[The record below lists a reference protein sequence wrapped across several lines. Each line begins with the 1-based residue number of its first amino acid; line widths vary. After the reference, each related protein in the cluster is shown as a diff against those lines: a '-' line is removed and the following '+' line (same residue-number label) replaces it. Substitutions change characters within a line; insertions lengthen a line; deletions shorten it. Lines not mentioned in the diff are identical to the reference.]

1 MACFRRALR
10 GAVLGY
16 CRFVSVSDSAINSV
30 AGTVAASMPAMSWR
44 DAVEQGSFEQA
55 LKAYYAAGPE
65 DAQVQRTL
73 EDLAALSGLVRSRA
87 WNRAHRKLS
96 EIELRGEWLEWSQL
110 EADLTAL
117 QAASDALDSR
127 DSEQALKLLDEV
139 QLPCFDAEAANLR
152 GAAAIFEGDFQLAR
166 EWFERSIEQDPRH
179 YRAVTNMGN
188 AALEAGDADE
198 AIVWY
203 EKALLL
209 NNEFPNAH
217 HNLGVA
223 YRKKGQIGKSIKAL
237 KSGQRAQQ
245 RFDQVEARDQL
256 GKIGRGAG
264 RKYGRWL
271 LYAAAA
277 VAVYLFL
284 QNRGTI

>member
-1 MACFRRALR
+1 
-10 GAVLGY
+10 
-16 CRFVSVSDSAINSV
+16 VSVSESAFNNAADH
-30 AGTVAASMPAMSWR
+30 AGTGLALSWR
-44 DAVEQGSFEQA
+44 EAVAQGSFEGA
-55 LKAYYAAGPE
+55 LRAYFAAGPE
-65 DAQVQRTL
+65 DSQVQRTL
-73 EDLAALSGLVRSRA
+73 EDLASLSGLVRSRA
-87 WNRAHRKLS
+87 WNRARRKLD
-96 EIELRGEWLEWSQL
+96 EIEERGEWLQWTQL

-117 QAASDALDSR
+117 QSASEALDAR
-127 DSEQALKLLDEV
+127 ETEAALELLADV

-166 EWFERSIEQDPRH
+166 DWFERAIELDPRH

-188 AALEAGDADE
+188 AALEAGKADE
-198 AIVWY
+198 AIEWY

-209 NNEFPNAH
+209 NSEFPNAH

-245 RFDQVEARDQL
+245 RYDQVEARDQL
-256 GKIGRGAG
+256 GKLGRGAG

-284 QNRGTI
+284 NNRGVI